1 MSIFFTVGIPRISAV
16 FVLLA
21 GCLLSPL
28 LKAEQVSIAVTGNFD
43 FTAEELKKEFE
54 LLTDHEVILTP
65 GTSSQLFGRILQG
78 ESFDIFLSDE
88 AQRTAILEE
97 DGKVISGSRFTYAL
111 GRLVL
116 WSVNTRSLGPNV
128 LMEKDFELLALSNP
142 RLSPYGRAAEEFLT
156 KLNLWDE
163 LQDRIV
169 MGPNIGQTYHFAIS
183 GDVDM
188 ALIPFSQIIYGN
200 YMQAGSYWPVPE
212 QYYSPIEQQAVL
224 LKESP
229 AAREFIAFMQ
239 SNAGS
244 QIITGNGFN
253 IPR

>member
-1 MSIFFTVGIPRISAV
+1 MTILITLRVPLFKAV
-16 FVLLA
+16 LAFLA
-21 GCLLSPL
+21 GCLLSPY
-28 LKAEQVSIAVTGNFD
+28 LKADQVSIAVTSNFD

-54 LLTDHEVILTP
+54 LLSDHKVTLTP
-65 GTSSQLFGRILQG
+65 GTSSQLFGRIHQG

-97 DGKVISGSRFTYAL
+97 DGKIIPGSRFTYAL

-116 WSVNTRSLGPNV
+116 WSVKTRSLGSNV
-128 LMEKDFELLALSNP
+128 LMEKEFELLALSNP
-142 RLSPYGRAAEEFLT
+142 RLSPYGRAAEQFLQE
-156 KLNLWDE
+156 LNLWDE
-163 LQDRIV
+163 LQEKIV
-169 MGPNIGQTYHFAIS
+169 MGPNVGQTYHFAIS

-224 LKESP
+224 LKENP
-229 AAREFIAFMQ
+229 AAREFLAFMQ
-239 SNAGS
+239 SNAGV
-244 QIITGNGFN
+244 QIIAGNGFN
-253 IPR
+253 LPR

>member
-1 MSIFFTVGIPRISAV
+1 MRVSRFNAV
-16 FVLLA
+16 IA
-21 GCLLSPL
+21 IMTGCLLSQFL
-28 LKAEQVSIAVTGNFD
+28 QAEQLSIAVTSNFD

-54 LLTDHEVILTP
+54 TLTDHEVTLTP

-88 AQRTAILEE
+88 AQRTAILEA
-97 DGKVISGSRFTYAL
+97 DGKIIPGSRFTYAL

-142 RLSPYGRAAEEFLT
+142 RLSPYGRAAEQFLME
-156 KLNLWDE
+156 LSLWDE

-224 LKESP
+224 LSENP

-244 QIITGNGFN
+244 QIIAGNGFN